1 MSEKKVDARRIN
13 ITVSEEII
21 NFYQELS
28 EEMGIPR
35 SAVMVMAMKNYM
47 DQQKSLKMGDMYK
60 TIQDLI
66 NRLGDKEQTN

>member
-1 MSEKKVDARRIN
+1 MSEKKFDARRIN

-28 EEMGIPR
+28 EEMGVPR

>member
-28 EEMGIPR
+28 EEMGVPR

-60 TIQDLI
+60 IIQDLI

>member
-28 EEMGIPR
+28 EEMGVPR